1 MDHILLTRAITAL
14 TNPRS
19 HVQIPGP
26 SPQTAPSLES
36 ARGRG
41 GTSVRV
47 SPAAGTCR
55 HCLLRLPGTLL
66 TALLGTEQD
75 PRCRTGTLSNNHR
88 NAAAS
93 RFQCGSALCRHITSP
108 FCTSGF
114 SSYKG
119 EENIHTQKRE
129 GGLRTE
135 IAGATPETLQCS
147 CKQPQN
153 SRGGSSAA
161 AARLTGT

>member
-1 MDHILLTRAITAL
+1 MDHIPLTRAITAL
-14 TNPRS
+14 TSLRS

-36 ARGRG
+36 AGGRG

-47 SPAAGTCR
+47 SPAAGMRR

-75 PRCRTGTLSNNHR
+75 PRRRMGTLSNNHR

-119 EENIHTQKRE
+119 EENTHTQKGKVGSGQKSLVLHPRHSSAHANNP
-129 GGLRTE
+129 R
-135 IAGATPETLQCS
+135 IAGAA
-147 CKQPQN
+147 PQ
-153 SRGGSSAA
+153 
-161 AARLTGT
+161 LLLLV